1 MAGQASRAE
10 LDEARA
16 ELARVNEQHG
26 FRHARDGGRP
36 DSPAPSTG
44 GGDVAEAE
52 GVPANSGP
60 PTAPVDPGPPRFI
73 GVDLEHS
80 LAGLSGGGWIPIS
93 PGGTEQIVAILLV
106 ALREHMQK
114 SLGTIAASHKQAM
127 DPAQLAIE
135 FPDGPRGD

>member
-36 DSPAPSTG
+36 GSPAESARG
-44 GGDVAEAE
+44 GETAETE

-93 PGGTEQIVAILLV
+93 ETGHGEIVGILLV

-114 SLGTIAASHKQAM
+114 SLETIAASHKQVV

-135 FPDGPRGD
+135 FPDGPRAD